1 MAGSAL
7 ALFLAMPAA
16 LRTVR
21 PAVHAGKLLR
31 SPVRLLASAAR
42 GTSQV
47 QRIYD
52 RAAAGDLCGT
62 MEMMDLLT
70 AAEVGLEPHRALPP
84 GSPVGYYH
92 VYKDP
97 LLSIGIFVIPAGGSI
112 PLHDHPGMT
121 VLSKLL
127 FGSLRVTTYD
137 MPDGDQGGS
146 PPRLPSLPWMGQ
158 QARPLRVGPA
168 VSAVVSAPC
177 ATLRLEP
184 HKGNIHQFNALQDT
198 AIFDVLTPPYDDFAG
213 RSCHYYELEQADPAD
228 PASAAELHEVGWPP
242 ELRVASREY
251 LGPSPSSG

>member
-1 MAGSAL
+1 MGAWAL
-7 ALFLAMPAA
+7 LLAMPAA
-16 LRTVR
+16 LRTAGR
-21 PAVHAGKLLR
+21 PAAHTGRLLR
-31 SPVRLLASAAR
+31 SRRLLASAAR

-47 QRIYD
+47 QRIYE
-52 RAAAGDLCGT
+52 RAAEGDLHGT

-70 AAEVGLEPHRALPP
+70 AAELGLDPHRALPP

-97 LLSIGIFVIPAGGSI
+97 SLSMGIFVIPAGGSI

-127 FGSLRVTTYD
+127 FGSLRVTAYD
-137 MPDGDQGGS
+137 MPDGGQGSS
-146 PPRLPSLPWMGQ
+146 PPRLPWPGQ
-158 QARPLRVGPA
+158 RARPLRVGPA
-168 VSAVVSAPC
+168 VSTEVSAPC

-198 AIFDVLTPPYDDFAG
+198 AIFDGLPPPYDDFAG
-213 RSCHYYELEQADPAD
+213 RACHYYELGQPDPAD
-228 PASAAELHEVGWPP
+228 PASAELHEVGWPP

-251 LGPSPSSG
+251 LGPRPSSG